1 MKRSIQPWKRL
12 KSSVYEHSPYRRI
25 EDVLFELPDGRQAW
39 YALKKEGT
47 VVGVLALTTDQR
59 VILARQYRPGPDRV
73 VDELPGG
80 GIGRGE
86 CAIDAATRELREE
99 TGYVP
104 QEIVS
109 LGTILDCAYSTIVR
123 EGFVATGCERLA
135 KQELDANEYIDVVL
149 KPIPEF
155 IQQLMQG
162 GCTDP
167 EIGWMGLY
175 HLGLLIPALPVQ
187 HT

>member
-1 MKRSIQPWKRL
+1 MKHSIDRWKRL
-12 KSSVYEHSPYRRI
+12 ETRLYEHSPYRKI

-47 VVGVLALTTDQR
+47 VTGVLALTPDHH

-80 GIGRGE
+80 GVGREE
-86 CAIDAATRELREE
+86 CAIDAAIRELREE
-99 TGYVP
+99 TGFVP
-104 QEIVS
+104 KEIVS
-109 LGTILDCAYSTIVR
+109 LGMILDCAYSTIVR
-123 EGFVATGCERLA
+123 EGFVATDCQQLEQ
-135 KQELDANEYIDVVL
+135 QELDANEYIDVVL

-162 GCTDP
+162 DCTDP

-175 HLGLLIPALPVQ
+175 HLGLLTPAGMEK
-187 HT
+187 